1 MSKAVKPLKIFEVY
15 QYGKLIMTGTLDE
28 IVEKTGLALSTIRIR
43 IKEERDG
50 MKLKEIGKRMQLYA
64 YYDDEEIIDIG
75 TIEEISEKTG
85 LPKHALYWTL
95 SNAAKTRNL
104 KKKLIPLEGET
115 VIVKRTHNAK
125 YAPIYED
132 AKVEEKKKVQIKKIS
147 VAIDKPL
154 ETKNWTMNDY
164 HKGMFESMFKNW
176 RA

>member
-28 IVEKTGLALSTIRIR
+28 IVEKTGLSLSTVRIR

-125 YAPIYED
+125 YAPVHEND
-132 AKVEEKKKVQIKKIS
+132 QEVEKPRVRKRKIT
-147 VAIDKPL
+147 VGLDKPL
-154 ETKNWTMNDY
+154 ETKHWKMNDY
-164 HKGMFESMFKNW
+164 HKGLYKSMFKW
-176 RA
+176 WG

>member
-28 IVEKTGLALSTIRIR
+28 IVEKTGLALSTVRIR

-125 YAPIYED
+125 FAPVPE
-132 AKVEEKKKVQIKKIS
+132 KVQEVEKPKQRKRKIT
-147 VAIDKPL
+147 VAVDKPL
-154 ETKNWTMNDY
+154 ETTNWNINPY
-164 HKGMFESMFKNW
+164 YKQQFEMMFKKW

>member
-15 QYGKLIMTGTLDE
+15 QYGKLIMTGSLDE
-28 IVEKTGLALSTIRIR
+28 IVEKTGLSLSTVRIR

-75 TIEEISEKTG
+75 TIEEISKKTG

-125 YAPIYED
+125 FAPIYED
-132 AKVEEKKKVQIKKIS
+132 AKVEEKKKTKVKKIS

-164 HKGMFESMFKNW
+164 HKGLYKSMFKGW
-176 RA
+176 G

>member
-15 QYGKLIMTGTLDE
+15 QYGKLIMTGSLDE
-28 IVEKTGLALSTIRIR
+28 IVEKTGLSLSTIRIR

-104 KKKLIPLEGET
+104 KKRLIPLEGET

-125 YAPIYED
+125 YAPVYED
-132 AKVEEKKKVQIKKIS
+132 AKVEEKKKTKVKKIS

-164 HKGMFESMFKNW
+164 HKHLFDQCFKGW
-176 RA
+176 A

>member
-15 QYGKLIMTGTLDE
+15 QYGKLIMTGSLDE
-28 IVEKTGLALSTIRIR
+28 IVEKTGLSLSTVRIR

-75 TIEEISEKTG
+75 TIEEISKKTG
-85 LPKHALYWTL
+85 LPKHTLYWTL

-125 YAPIYED
+125 FAPIYED
-132 AKVEEKKKVQIKKIS
+132 AKVEEKKKTKVKKIS

-164 HKGMFESMFKNW
+164 HKGLYKSMFKGW
-176 RA
+176 G